1 MVAIQILF
9 WIDFIC
15 PYCYIARQR
24 IESVMKELNI
34 SQEFKFQYLS
44 FELDPSAPRER
55 PLNII
60 ENFAKKYQITIEEAK
75 VRVEHISQMGREE
88 GIDFKY
94 STCKG
99 GNTLKAH
106 RLAKYVANKGDYE
119 KTKEIIRLLYDA
131 YFTKNLLISDENV
144 LIGLGMQVGCSK
156 EELEQLMTG
165 DKFTKEVREDEDKAY
180 AEGIH
185 AVPYFKINDKEIISG
200 CASKEEMKRILLK
213 ILSENNSIKDNF
225 DESL

>member
-1 MVAIQILF
+1 MAVIQILF

-34 SQEFKFQYLS
+34 SQKFKFQYLS

-60 ENFAKKYQITIEEAK
+60 ENFAKKYKITIEEAK
-75 VRVEHISQMGREE
+75 LRVEHISQMGRQE

-94 STCKG
+94 ATCKG

-106 RLAKYVANKGDYE
+106 RLVKYVANKGDYE
-119 KTKEIIRLLYDA
+119 NTKEIIRLLYDA

-144 LIGLGMQVGCSK
+144 LIGIGMQVGCTK
-156 EELEQLMTG
+156 EEIEQLMIG
-165 DKFTKEVREDEDKAY
+165 DKFTKEVRDDEENAY
-180 AEGIH
+180 AQGIH
-185 AVPYFKINDKEIISG
+185 SVPYFKINDKEIING
-200 CASKEEMKRILLK
+200 CASKEEMKNILLK
-213 ILSENNSIKDNF
+213 ILTENNYIKDNI
-225 DESL
+225 DENL

>member
-1 MVAIQILF
+1 MAVIQILF

-34 SQEFKFQYLS
+34 SQKFKFQYLS

-60 ENFAKKYQITIEEAK
+60 ENFAKKYKITIEEAK
-75 VRVEHISQMGREE
+75 LRVEHISQMGRQE

-94 STCKG
+94 ATCKG

-106 RLAKYVANKGDYE
+106 RLVKYVANKGDYE
-119 KTKEIIRLLYDA
+119 NTKEIIRLLYDA

-144 LIGLGMQVGCSK
+144 LIGIGMQVGCTK
-156 EELEQLMTG
+156 EEIEQLMIG
-165 DKFTKEVREDEDKAY
+165 DKFTKEVRDDEENAY
-180 AEGIH
+180 AQGIH
-185 AVPYFKINDKEIISG
+185 SVPYFKINDKEIING
-200 CASKEEMKRILLK
+200 CSSKEEMKNILLK
-213 ILSENNSIKDNF
+213 ILTENNYIKDNI
-225 DESL
+225 DENL

>member
-1 MVAIQILF
+1 MAAIQILF

-15 PYCYIARQR
+15 PYCYIAKQR
-24 IESVMKELNI
+24 IESVMKDLNI
-34 SQEFKFQYLS
+34 SDKFMFKYLS

-60 ENFAKKYQITIEEAK
+60 ENFAKKYKISVEEAK

-94 STCKG
+94 ATCKG

-106 RLAKYVANKGDYE
+106 RLVKYVANKGDYE
-119 KTKEIIRLLYDA
+119 NTKKITRLLYDA

-144 LIGLGMQVGCSK
+144 LIGLGIQVGCTK
-156 EELEQLMTG
+156 EELEKLIAG
-165 DKFTKEVREDEDKAY
+165 DEFTKEVREDEEKAY

-185 AVPYFKINDKEIISG
+185 AVPYFKINDKEVISG
-200 CASKEEMKRILLK
+200 CASKEEMKRVLLK
-213 ILSENNSIKDNF
+213 ILNENKSIKNNF
-225 DESL
+225 DENL

>member
-1 MVAIQILF
+1 MAVIQILF

-34 SQEFKFQYLS
+34 SQKFKFQYLS

-60 ENFAKKYQITIEEAK
+60 ENFAKKYKITIEEAK
-75 VRVEHISQMGREE
+75 LRVEHISQMGRQE

-94 STCKG
+94 ATCKG

-106 RLAKYVANKGDYE
+106 ILVKYVANKGDYE
-119 KTKEIIRLLYDA
+119 NTKEIIRLLYDA

-144 LIGLGMQVGCSK
+144 LIGIGMQVGCKK
-156 EELEQLMTG
+156 EEIEQFLIG
-165 DKFTKEVREDEDKAY
+165 DKFTKEVRDDEENAY
-180 AEGIH
+180 AQGIH
-185 AVPYFKINDKEIISG
+185 SVPYFKINDKEIING
-200 CASKEEMKRILLK
+200 CASKEEMKNILLK
-213 ILSENNSIKDNF
+213 ILTENNYIKDNI
-225 DESL
+225 DENL

>member
-1 MVAIQILF
+1 MAAIQILF

-15 PYCYIARQR
+15 PYCYIAKQR

-34 SQEFKFQYLS
+34 SDKFIFNYLT

-60 ENFAKKYQITIEEAK
+60 DNFAKKYGITVEEAK
-75 VRVEHISQMGREE
+75 VRVEHISQMGRKE

-94 STCKG
+94 ATCKG

-106 RLAKYVANKGDYE
+106 RLVKFVASKGDYE
-119 KTKEIIRLLYDA
+119 NTKKITSLLYDA
-131 YFTKNLLISDENV
+131 YFTKNLLISDESV
-144 LIGLGMQVGCSK
+144 LIGLGMQVGCTK
-156 EELEQLMTG
+156 EELEKLMNG
-165 DKFTKEVREDEDKAY
+165 DEFTKEAREDEEKAY

-185 AVPYFKINDKEIISG
+185 AVPYFKINDKEVISG
-200 CASKEEMKRILLK
+200 CASKEEMKRVLLK
-213 ILSENNSIKDNF
+213 ILNENNSIKDNF
-225 DESL
+225 NDNL

>member
-1 MVAIQILF
+1 MAVIQILF

-34 SQEFKFQYLS
+34 SQKFKFQYLS

-60 ENFAKKYQITIEEAK
+60 ENFAKKYKITIEEAK
-75 VRVEHISQMGREE
+75 LRVEHISQMGRQE

-94 STCKG
+94 ATCKG

-106 RLAKYVANKGDYE
+106 RLVKYVANKGDYE
-119 KTKEIIRLLYDA
+119 NTKEIIRLLYDA

-144 LIGLGMQVGCSK
+144 LIGIGMQVGCTK
-156 EELEQLMTG
+156 EEIEQLMIG
-165 DKFTKEVREDEDKAY
+165 DKFTKEVRDDEENAY
-180 AEGIH
+180 AQGIH
-185 AVPYFKINDKEIISG
+185 SVPYFKINDKEIISG
-200 CASKEEMKRILLK
+200 CASKEEMKNILLK
-213 ILSENNSIKDNF
+213 ILTENNYIKDNI
-225 DESL
+225 DENL